1 MTSQPSR
8 TEKVNLRFGSR
19 EAVEEPVAVEAP
31 VNIYV
36 NDEHVVTLLATPEYQ
51 KELAIGWL
59 FDEGVLRSLDEIKD
73 IRVKENDVKV
83 YTKADVKM
91 RLKATTMVKLITTA
105 CGSIG
110 DFLKLLD
117 RTVKPF
123 VKSDYSIKAND
134 VLNMVQ
140 ELNERSKTFRLT
152 GGTHSAILFCDKKI
166 VAFAEDVGRHNA
178 VDKVIGVAIQSK
190 VDLGKCAVACS
201 GRMTVDMPLKVAR
214 VGIPIIASITG
225 PTYSAITAAEKT
237 GVTLICF
244 VRGQRMNVYT
254 YPNRILMG

>member
-1 MTSQPSR
+1 
-8 TEKVNLRFGSR
+8 VNLRLGKR
-19 EAVEEPVAVEAP
+19 EAIEEPVAMEAP

-36 NDEHVVTLLATPEYQ
+36 NDEHVITLLATPEYK

-73 IRVKENDVKV
+73 IYVKENDVKV
-83 YTKADVKM
+83 YTKTDIKM
-91 RLKATTMVKLITTA
+91 RLKAATMMRLVTTA

-110 DFLKLLD
+110 DFLKLID

-123 VKSDYSIKAND
+123 VRSAYSIKASD
-134 VLNMVQ
+134 LLDIVR

-152 GGTHSAILFCDKKI
+152 GGTHSAILFCDKKF

-178 VDKVIGVAIQSK
+178 VDKVIGIAIQSK
-190 VDLGKCAVACS
+190 VDLSKCVIACS

-225 PTYSAITAAEKT
+225 PTYSAINAAEKT
-237 GVTLICF
+237 GVTLVCF

-254 YPNRILMG
+254 YSERILTD